1 MTGMNGMLKKLIC
14 FIFILSFPLG
24 GYAERTHE
32 EFFKGTDHALDIYRI
47 YGQEEGPTLM
57 IMGGIQGN
65 EPGGYLA
72 ADLYADMGLKKGNL
86 IVVPRANFY
95 SILVNDRGPN
105 GDMNR
110 KFADAGSVDPDSDV
124 VTKIKDLMA
133 EADYFLNMHD
143 GSGFY
148 HPEYI
153 DNLHNPRRFGQSIIA
168 DADTYPTPQGEI
180 FDLAGMA
187 NRVTER
193 VNASIHEE
201 EYRFRFNN
209 HQTAS
214 MGSIHKEQRKSA
226 TFYMLTKLNKPAFA
240 SETSKSIKDFRKR
253 VVFQTMVV
261 NAFMKEIGIE
271 PAQPSIYIDP
281 PILDYVLV
289 SLNNANPT
297 AVGENEHIFIHKGD
311 ILRVTGIKTNYT
323 RGVIADIK
331 GYGQINDTGKDF
343 RILDSTTVD
352 VKKDMFPCGKIYVD
366 IIPHTSR
373 TWLIIEMNNV
383 DYALNSDDVLAAPSG
398 SLLVLKDLVYRGSTS
413 HGLNV
418 NFKGFVSNWDD
429 NTGED
434 RGHPIDTSALLS
446 RYAQRIDNDTR
457 RYRIS
462 AMRGET
468 PVVNFFI
475 DLKTKQ

>member
-1 MTGMNGMLKKLIC
+1 MNHMLKRRLIC
-14 FIFILSFPLG
+14 IILALIIPLT
-24 GYAERTHE
+24 GYAGRTHE
-32 EFFKGTDHALDIYRI
+32 VFFKGTDHELDIYRI
-47 YGQEEGPTLM
+47 HGQEEGPTLM

-72 ADLYADMGLKKGNL
+72 ADLYVDMGLKKGNL

-110 KFADAGSVDPDSDV
+110 KFADAASVDPDSDV
-124 VTKIKDLMA
+124 VKKIKDLMA

-148 HPEYI
+148 HPDYI
-153 DNLHNPRRFGQSIIA
+153 DNMHNPRRFGQSIITDSA
-168 DADTYPTPQGEI
+168 VYTTPDGVVY
-180 FDLAGMA
+180 DLEGMA
-187 NRVTER
+187 NRIIER
-193 VNASIHEE
+193 VNTSIHDE

-214 MGSIHKEQRKSA
+214 MDSIHKEQRKSA
-226 TFYMLTKLNKPAFA
+226 TYYMLTKLNRPAFA

-261 NAFMKEIGIE
+261 NAFMKEVGIE

-281 PILDYVLV
+281 PMLEYVLV
-289 SLNNANPT
+289 SLNNASPI
-297 AVGENEHIFIHKGD
+297 AVGENEHLFVNRGD
-311 ILRVTGIKTNYT
+311 TLKVTDIKANYT
-323 RGVIADIK
+323 RGVIADIR
-331 GYGQINDTGKDF
+331 GYGQINDTGKELT
-343 RILDSTTVD
+343 IENSTTVD
-352 VKKDMFPCGKIYVD
+352 VRKDMFPCGKIYVD
-366 IIPHTSR
+366 IIPHANR
-373 TWLIIEMNNV
+373 TWLIIEINDV
-383 DYALNSDDVLAAPSG
+383 DYALKPDDVLNAPIG
-398 SLLVLKDLVYRGSTS
+398 SVLVVRDLVYRGSTS

-434 RGHPIDTSALLS
+434 RGHPINTSALLS
-446 RYAQRIDNDTR
+446 RYAQRIDDDTR

-462 AMRGET
+462 AMQGET
-468 PVVNFFI
+468 PVANFFV
-475 DLKTKQ
+475 DLKVKN